1 MLTEKHSESNK
12 EDQVGIMV
20 CIPTHNAESTISEVV
35 KRCKEFAVPSATNPY
50 YGGKSTCG

>member
-20 CIPTHNAESTISEVV
+20 CIPTHNAELKVMEY
-35 KRCKEFAVPSATNPY
+35 A
-50 YGGKSTCG
+50 